1 MLLLPGIDV
10 NPISL
15 QYNHTAN
22 NYLRDEKSLTLSIRH
37 KDENEAFLST
47 EKKKA
52 LRISQ
57 ILVQVRS
64 AQRTLNQ
71 GKTHAHCHIIS
82 WEAAPSCT
90 ET

>member
-1 MLLLPGIDV
+1 MLLLPVADM

-22 NYLRDEKSLTLSIRH
+22 NYLRDEKSVTLSIQH
-37 KDENEAFLST
+37 KDEDETFLSI

-57 ILVQVRS
+57 ILVQGRS
-64 AQRTLNQ
+64 TLRTLNQ
-71 GKTHAHCHIIS
+71 GKTHAHSHVIS
-82 WEAAPSCT
+82 
-90 ET
+90 